1 LLQEISTQQLGIRSG
16 IRLAAVIAVSFLCL
30 SATAKN
36 SDVKN
41 LKTQSPAAKQTIDP
55 APATSGAKATN
66 AATPKKPSTI
76 APTAEQ
82 RGERIFKKAYCIG
95 CHAGGGNALM
105 PDKPIKGKAFSD
117 RYVQDSV
124 LEQTIRKGF
133 PASGMPEF
141 GKDQISERQMKDLI
155 LYIRSFTPK
164 KGT

>member
-1 LLQEISTQQLGIRSG
+1 
-16 IRLAAVIAVSFLCL
+16 VIAMSYLCL

-36 SDVKN
+36 SDLKN
-41 LKTQSPAAKQTIDP
+41 SKPQSPAAKQKID
-55 APATSGAKATN
+55 APTATSGAKATN
-66 AATPKKPSTI
+66 SATAKKPSII

-117 RYVQDSV
+117 RYVQDSL

-155 LYIRSFTPK
+155 LYIRSFSAK

>member
-1 LLQEISTQQLGIRSG
+1 
-16 IRLAAVIAVSFLCL
+16 VIAMSFLCL
-30 SATAKN
+30 SASAKN
-36 SDVKN
+36 SDLKN
-41 LKTQSPAAKQTIDP
+41 SKPLSPAAKQKID
-55 APATSGAKATN
+55 AATATSGAKASN
-66 AATPKKPSTI
+66 AATAKKPSTI

-105 PDKPIKGKAFSD
+105 PDKPIKGKPFSD

-133 PASGMPEF
+133 PDSGMPEF

-155 LYIRSFTPK
+155 LYIRSFSAK